1 MEVQKSDQEVFAALA
16 CDSFTLKNPAVTAGG
31 GSWSQVRGAPTRS
44 TLHSAQVAPSYDKL
58 ELKQKSP
65 PCLPPHLLQVT
76 TLASFPHYCR
86 ENTCRLS

>member
-31 GSWSQVRGAPTRS
+31 GSWSQVSAPTRS
-44 TLHSAQVAPSYDKL
+44 TVHCAQVAPSYDKL

-76 TLASFPHYCR
+76 TLISGQLPS
-86 ENTCRLS
+86 LLP